1 MCSSNDDAARARVKA
16 PFADRFFRPCCFP
29 VPAPPSRLPSLREV
43 AWVHHLLH
51 WNNNVRELS
60 VQKTQSHVERSTAPF
75 PRRRYWYA
83 ATNNCDVGTHLL
95 LHVRATIT
103 TPGLIKAVARNNLLL
118 PRSLFCEAITVPPK
132 RGGCDCLGT
141 HVRPN

>member
-1 MCSSNDDAARARVKA
+1 MCSRKYDSAPARVKA
-16 PFADRFFRPCCFP
+16 PFSDRFSAHAAVP
-29 VPAPPSRLPSLREV
+29 VPAPPSGLPSLREV

-83 ATNNCDVGTHLL
+83 ATNNCDVGTYLL

-103 TPGLIKAVARNNLLL
+103 TPGLINAVARNNLLL
-118 PRSLFCEAITVPPK
+118 PMSLFCEAITVPPK

-141 HVRPN
+141 QFRQN